1 MFHGLYVMA
10 MQKLSTEEGVEALA
24 SEQVMDAIEGGVL

>member
-10 MQKLSTEEGVEALA
+10 IQKLSTEGGTEALA
-24 SEQVMDAIEGGVL
+24 SEQIMDVIEEGVP